1 MKLQIANS
9 LEHLQSTIGCPLGE
23 SAIRWGAVMTEA
35 TLTITH
41 PVGLHARPAALFYQ
55 KTREFKSRIT
65 IQNLSRPTTN
75 EAPVSTFHLLQI
87 GVSQGHQV
95 RIRAEGEDEQAAIAA
110 LTKLVEE
117 NFGET

>member
-1 MKLQIANS
+1 
-9 LEHLQSTIGCPLGE
+9 
-23 SAIRWGAVMTEA
+23 MTET

-65 IQNLSRPTTN
+65 IQNLSRPN
-75 EAPVSTFHLLQI
+75 SQEMPVSPFYLLQI
-87 GVSQGHQV
+87 GVSRDHQI
-95 RIRAEGEDEQAAIAA
+95 RIRAEGEDEQQAIAA
-110 LTKLVEE
+110 LTRLVED